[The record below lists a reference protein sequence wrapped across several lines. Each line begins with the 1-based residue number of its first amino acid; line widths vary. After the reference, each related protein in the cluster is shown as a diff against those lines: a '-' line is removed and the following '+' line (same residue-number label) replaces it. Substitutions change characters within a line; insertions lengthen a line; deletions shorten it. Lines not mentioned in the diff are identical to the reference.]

1 MRRSAIMP
9 PMPERDRTVDP
20 VHDLRWALVG
30 LVVVV
35 LVVLL
40 VQAGCNTGPEHR
52 VEDGEVELELSEYSI
67 EPRNLTMPA
76 GRLVIDARN
85 TGRLVHSLRI
95 VSDDDKRG
103 NRRARFVASK
113 PPPLKPG
120 DVKREF
126 VAVCLGPGEYRIVS
140 GQAGE
145 EDLGMVADLEVTGPE
160 PSCTPEPGR
169 RRVDPAD
176 APTGGDEG

>member
-1 MRRSAIMP
+1 MSDQ
-9 PMPERDRTVDP
+9 DRLVDP

-35 LVVLL
+35 LVVLV
-40 VQAGCNTGPEHR
+40 VQVGCSTGPEHR
-52 VEDGEVELELSEYSI
+52 IEDGKVELELTEYSI
-67 EPRNLTMPA
+67 EPRNLKMAA
-76 GRLVIDARN
+76 GRLVIDGRN

-103 NRRARFVASK
+103 NRRARFAASER
-113 PPPLKPG
+113 PPLRPG
-120 DVKREF
+120 DVKRDML
-126 VAVCLGPGEYRIVS
+126 AACLGPGRYRIIS

-160 PSCTPEPGR
+160 PECTPEPGR
-169 RRVDPAD
+169 RRVDPEDTPGNAD
-176 APTGGDEG
+176 GG

>member
-1 MRRSAIMP
+1 MAD
-9 PMPERDRTVDP
+9 RDRTVDP

-30 LVVVV
+30 LVAVV

-40 VQAGCNTGPEHR
+40 VQAGCNTGPEVR
-52 VEDGEVELELSEYSI
+52 VEDGELELELSEYSI
-67 EPRNLTMPA
+67 EPRNLVMPA
-76 GRLVIDARN
+76 GRLVIDAKN

-103 NRRARFVASK
+103 NRRARFKASA

-120 DVKREF
+120 DVRRGML
-126 VAVCLGPGEYRIVS
+126 ALCLGPGEYRIIS

-145 EDLGMVADLEVTGPE
+145 EDLGMVADLKVTGPE
-160 PSCTPEPGR
+160 PTCTPEPGR
-169 RRVDPAD
+169 RREDPAD
-176 APTGGDEG
+176 APAATDEG